1 MGAIYFCFVITIGAF
16 VFVNLVVAVVVTNL
30 VRTSP
35 NTWAG
40 RGGGGVGGA
49 PKLRARGEPGAPLNW
64 PQKKNQHV
72 KLLLVAA
79 RRHNIVVFRTQQQWE
94 NVNDIIAD

>member
-1 MGAIYFCFVITIGAF
+1 MLCLLMMLLQDVDWSISLMGAIYFCFVITIGAF

-40 RGGGGVGGA
+40 RGGGGGGGA
-49 PKLRARGEPGAPLNW
+49 APLN
-64 PQKKNQHV
+64 
-72 KLLLVAA
+72 
-79 RRHNIVVFRTQQQWE
+79 
-94 NVNDIIAD
+94 